1 MKKSNKG
8 FSLVELII
16 VIAIMAILIA
26 VLAPQYLKYVEK
38 TKRNSDAKAFG
49 EVVQATEVAIADPL
63 NKVKSD
69 VTVTWNGS
77 TFTITGGGSGVAANL
92 QKDVNQ
98 VINGSDNSAKLE
110 NKSKAFN
117 NGGSS
122 KVEFKIQGSDGNWSK
137 SSSGYFESF
146 VDY

>member
-63 NKVKSD
+63 NQQTDS
-69 VTVTWNGS
+69 VTVTWTGGASGAFSFSTGTSTGVKDDVCEVINGS
-77 TFTITGGGSGVAANL
+77 AGTYTLKGKSKQFQTSSSVTFTITST
-92 QKDVNQ
+92 
-98 VINGSDNSAKLE
+98 
-110 NKSKAFN
+110 
-117 NGGSS
+117 
-122 KVEFKIQGSDGNWSK
+122 GNWSK
-137 SSSGYFESF
+137 TSTGPFSSYVE
-146 VDY
+146 Y

>member
-38 TKRNSDAKAFG
+38 TKKNTDAKAFG
-49 EVVQATEVAIADPL
+49 EVVQAVEVAIADPIL
-63 NKVKSD
+63 NPTSGNVS
-69 VTVTWNGS
+69 VSWNGS
-77 TFTITGGGSGVAANL
+77 AFTVSGTNASNIQTEVNEVITGNSGSAALVA
-92 QKDVNQ
+92 
-98 VINGSDNSAKLE
+98 
-110 NKSKAFN
+110 KSKAFSN
-117 NGGSS
+117 GGGSS
-122 KVEFKIQGSDGNWSK
+122 VSFTINSTTGNWSK
-137 SSSGYFESF
+137 TSSGLFESY

>member
-38 TKRNSDAKAFG
+38 TKKNSDAKAFG

-63 NKVKSD
+63 NKTTAD
-69 VTVTWNGS
+69 TVSVSWTNG
-77 TFTITGGGSGVAANL
+77 TTITINGADQNLIDDVCVVIKGQAGSGNTFGLDA
-92 QKDVNQ
+92 
-98 VINGSDNSAKLE
+98 
-110 NKSKAFN
+110 KSKAFKN
-117 NGGSS
+117 SS
-122 KVEFKIQGSDGNWSK
+122 SQVDFSIVGTDGNWKK
-137 SSSGYFESF
+137 SSSGIFQSY

>member
-38 TKRNSDAKAFG
+38 TKKSTDAKAFG

-63 NKVKSD
+63 HKVND
-69 VTVTWNGS
+69 AVTVTWNGS
-77 TFTITGGGSGVAANL
+77 IFTVSGGGTNATGL
-92 QKDVNQ
+92 QQDVNE
-98 VINGSDNSAKLE
+98 VINGSNTNALVA
-110 NKSKAFN
+110 KSKAFN
-117 NGGSS
+117 NGGGS
-122 KVEFKIQGSDGNWSK
+122 KVTFTITSTDGNWKK
-137 SSSGYFESF
+137 SSDGLFGSY

>member
-38 TKRNSDAKAFG
+38 TKRSTDAKAFG

-63 NKVKSD
+63 NGFTGDSLD
-69 VTVTWNGS
+69 VEWTGTGS
-77 TFTITGGGSGVAANL
+77 TASFTIGDTNIQAEVAGV
-92 QKDVNQ
+92 VN
-98 VINGSDNSAKLE
+98 GTNSTSLPA
-110 NKSKAFN
+110 KSKLFP
-117 NGGSS
+117 GSS
-122 KVEFKIQGSDGNWSK
+122 KVTFSITTSDGNWTK
-137 SSSGYFESF
+137 TSSGAFSSY

>member
-38 TKRNSDAKAFG
+38 TKRSTDAKAFG

-63 NKVKSD
+63 NAFDGNS
-69 VTVTWNGS
+69 VTVSWSGSGNTASFTVDNTNIQNEVANVVNGS
-77 TFTITGGGSGVAANL
+77 NSTTLKAKSKLFPGSSSVTFTITT
-92 QKDVNQ
+92 
-98 VINGSDNSAKLE
+98 
-110 NKSKAFN
+110 
-117 NGGSS
+117 
-122 KVEFKIQGSDGNWSK
+122 SDGNWKK
-137 SSSGYFESF
+137 SSSGAFSSY